1 MFDIFQ
7 SRMASISAS
16 NWNWGVRILPKRR
29 AATSRELNKVR
40 LVPSPSVV
48 DAVQEA
54 REAAFQERR
63 QEEEILQQKINDQ
76 QMVINTLR
84 SRLQVSEDPAITNA
98 TETILE
104 ASKKAKDRL
113 VGIQIEF
120 AKKHSEL
127 HVSEY
132 SSLYFEV

>member
-1 MFDIFQ
+1 
-7 SRMASISAS
+7 
-16 NWNWGVRILPKRR
+16 
-29 AATSRELNKVR
+29 
-40 LVPSPSVV
+40 
-48 DAVQEA
+48 
-54 REAAFQERR
+54 
-63 QEEEILQQKINDQ
+63 
-76 QMVINTLR
+76 MVINTLR

-127 HVSEY
+127 DVSEY
-132 SSLYFEV
+132 SSSYFVV